1 MAKYLDENGLASVWS
16 KFKSLLNSHINNRNN
31 PHQLTKN
38 QIGLNNVDNTSD
50 LNKPLSTATSA
61 ALGQK
66 LNYRDSFI
74 GKADDVTSVGVCF
87 VEAGTGNKSPDD
99 KSAVTIYTRKGS
111 GSNEL
116 WQSCRLGQ
124 SDYVRSKTAVGWSA
138 WTETPDFTTTL
149 KSKLDGIS
157 AGANNY
163 VHPTSSGNKHIPSGG
178 ASGQILLY
186 SGDGTVTWSNA
197 YYAVDPDSIF
207 PVQSKAVYNHLED
220 FYAKKEDIVGM
231 YKYKGSVADATKLP
245 TAGQV
250 TGDVYNIV
258 AASVYGGPGANVAWD
273 GTRWDSLGEIFQITS
288 MTASE
293 IDAICV

>member
-66 LNYRDSFI
+66 LNYRESFI

-245 TAGQV
+245 TTGQV

>member
-66 LNYRDSFI
+66 LNYRESFI

-99 KSAVTIYTRKGS
+99 KSAVTVYTRKGS

-124 SDYVRSKTAVGWSA
+124 SDYVRSKTAIGWSA

-163 VHPTSSGNKHIPSGG
+163 VHPTTAGNKHIPAGG
-178 ASGQILLY
+178 TTGQILLY

-245 TAGQV
+245 TTGQV